1 MAKIAVLL
9 PRNYMLGQL
18 ETVLEE
24 KEGLKD
30 DIIVT
35 KTIQTS
41 DAIEEA
47 RKAVDKGA
55 HIIIARGI
63 QAKMIHDYLK
73 IPVVEVILT
82 TQELGLLV
90 LEAKKIVK
98 KENPR
103 IAIVTFQNTLGDI
116 TYFNELFQVTLVPY
130 YPSDVE
136 EMEQM
141 VAEAVKDGADL
152 IIGGDR
158 VEHIVKQYSVPSLF
172 SLSTEDSIR
181 NALDIAEKMSYIA
194 DVEKEFNA
202 QVETILD
209 TAFNGVIK
217 IDREKHILIINR
229 MMEELLKKS
238 ASDVTGKGIGE
249 YVDLEDDYIERVLE
263 GRQESCLTSIQIKDV
278 PLMVMIAPIKLDEEI
293 TGAIISCHKLKNV
306 LSPKIQTVQEM
317 YLSGYVAKNYFEKF
331 YSKDRKMKD
340 TIELAKKYALS
351 KFPVLI
357 YGEDETE
364 CSQFAQSIHNNSLR
378 KNFPFISINCAHLNE
393 TQQMEALFGN
403 QDSEK
408 GYLES
413 GKYGTVYIR
422 EIDKLSPVCQYQLF
436 KTVSN
441 HGALLNDVDRTT
453 FYDFRLI
460 ASSKRDLKLLLNK
473 GAFRDDLYYAINA
486 LSLKIPPLRK
496 RPKDVEYLVKQ
507 YLKNFKEEYSRYLVL
522 SEDAMQKLVDHSWAG
537 SITQLEAFCER
548 LFLSAEKK
556 NIDGAMVA
564 ELLESLYP
572 EVQSFDGVE
581 KLVVYKQPE
590 AEELTTLLA
599 KYNGSRSKVAKEL
612 GISTTTLWRKMKKYG
627 VTDRV

>member
-9 PRNYMLGQL
+9 PRNYMLEQL

-24 KEGLKD
+24 KADLRD

-90 LEAKKIVK
+90 LEAKKIIK

-103 IAIVTFQNTLGDI
+103 IAIVTFKNTLGDI

-181 NALDIAEKMSYIA
+181 NALDIAEKMSYTA

-217 IDREKHILIINR
+217 IDRDKHILIINR
-229 MMEELLKKS
+229 MMEDLLKKS
-238 ASDVTGKGIGE
+238 ASDMTGKRIGE

-422 EIDKLSPVCQYQLF
+422 EIDKLSPACQYQLF

-522 SEDAMQKLVDHSWAG
+522 SEDAMQKLIGYSWAG

-556 NIDGAMVA
+556 NIDGAMVS

-572 EVQSFDGVE
+572 EVQSIDGVE

-590 AEELTTLLA
+590 AEELTALLS
-599 KYNGSRSKVAKEL
+599 KYNGNRSKVAKEL

-627 VTDRV
+627 VTDKV